1 MEFSWGFLYY
11 EQFVYTR
18 SDDQVKCALGDDS
31 GMEKI
36 KEEQNV
42 SCGGTYEG
50 NNKPRFVSLKYLYW
64 RANFT
69 NHPVENLSILFNYTL

>member
-1 MEFSWGFLYY
+1 MEFSWGFLYC

-18 SDDQVKCALGDDS
+18 PGDQVKCALDDDS

-50 NNKPRFVSLKYLYW
+50 NNKSRFISLKCL
-64 RANFT
+64 
-69 NHPVENLSILFNYTL
+69 